1 MLYFWTQLSLY
12 PQPFQQLCIR
22 LLAFSMLAVL
32 ARILH
37 FWLWPY
43 TLTDTRMS
51 SRLLILFCSSCAVAF
66 LQNVLFLFPPVCF
79 SDSPCHVAFIIVSA
93 LFILTRVSAVISHLQ
108 AMVPV
113 CLAST
118 FAISSY
124 FTCFQLFFIPLWY
137 LSTFLISSLVSYSDS
152 PCRVLVFFCCVC
164 VCHHCCYQPCH
175 YTCSQPSV
183 SSTANQFL
191 YRYSPTVLN

>member
-79 SDSPCHVAFIIVSA
+79 SDSPCHVVFIIVSA

-137 LSTFLISSLVSYSDS
+137 LSTFHISSLVSYSDS
-152 PCRVLVFFCCVC
+152 PCRVLVFVCVCVC
-164 VCHHCCYQPCH
+164 VCHHCCYQPSVIIPALNLLSRLPPISS
-175 YTCSQPSV
+175 YTDIPR
-183 SSTANQFL
+183 
-191 YRYSPTVLN
+191 RY